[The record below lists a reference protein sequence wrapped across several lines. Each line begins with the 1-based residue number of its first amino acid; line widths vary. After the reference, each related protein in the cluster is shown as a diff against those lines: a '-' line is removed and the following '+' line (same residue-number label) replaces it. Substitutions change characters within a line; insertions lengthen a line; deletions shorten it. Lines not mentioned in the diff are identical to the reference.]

1 MLKMALI
8 IIMVAPKIYWSWA
21 CPGGWGLKP
30 CFEHMSGWWESCCCP
45 SPSFIWREMGL
56 MWPQVVRG
64 ELQGRWDRRVL
75 GFLGGGLLAGMC
87 CSAFGGQQRPPS
99 SITVCPMHLAGSSPH
114 GSETLGAKAP
124 GTSQRRMGSA
134 ALIAAIQAHSKLL
147 SASGRLTQPREN

>member
-75 GFLGGGLLAGMC
+75 GFLGGGLLAGTC

-99 SITVCPMHLAGSSPH
+99 SITACPMHLAGSSPH
-114 GSETLGAKAP
+114 SSETLGAKAP